1 MGHEHLG
8 RLILYGVGVSKNA
21 LKRKPGNSDNSL
33 KATDDVVQQMQ
44 DRRQKKE
51 KEMEEQKKTMRHE
64 AITNVIAQLQNAG
77 LIDQNILATLFVRP
91 PREISTSTQTA
102 FKVIKLK
109 EMKAVLKT

>member
-1 MGHEHLG
+1 MLCYAEMETIETQMDTNNQSVHAFSAVMGHEHLG

-51 KEMEEQKKTMRHE
+51 KDRVMD
-64 AITNVIAQLQNAG
+64 N
-77 LIDQNILATLFVRP
+77 
-91 PREISTSTQTA
+91 
-102 FKVIKLK
+102 
-109 EMKAVLKT
+109 